1 MGVVHLFILLL
12 EIEEDIMIKYEGKLY
27 RPPSEAYSLII
38 QATIG
43 CSHNKCTFCSMYKE
57 DQFKIRNIEDIIAD
71 LKIGRQYY
79 KNVKRIFLA
88 DGDALMI
95 KTEKLADILKEIQR
109 IFPECE
115 RVGIYGS
122 PKSILLKLN
131 EELSL
136 LKKLGLGIIY
146 LGLESGSDRILK
158 NIKKGVT
165 SYEMIEAGKRIVDV
179 GIPLSITLISGIG
192 GKKYSKEHA
201 IESAKVLNEINP
213 DYIALL
219 TLLLEEGTELY
230 NDVQD
235 GKFKLLT
242 PKEVLLETRLL
253 VENLD
258 VDNCIFRSNHASNY
272 VPLRGTLQKDKQLIL
287 KQIEEGLKVSDLL
300 EEKELYRRL

>member
-1 MGVVHLFILLL
+1 
-12 EIEEDIMIKYEGKLY
+12 MIRYKGKLY

-71 LKIGRQYY
+71 LKLGRQYY

-88 DGDALMI
+88 DGDALII

-122 PKSILLKLN
+122 PKSILLKSK

-136 LKKLGLGIIY
+136 LKELGLGIIY

-158 NIKKGVT
+158 KIL
-165 SYEMIEAGKRIVDV
+165 KRE
-179 GIPLSITLISGIG
+179 L
-192 GKKYSKEHA
+192 
-201 IESAKVLNEINP
+201 
-213 DYIALL
+213 LL
-219 TLLLEEGTELY
+219 T
-230 NDVQD
+230 
-235 GKFKLLT
+235 K
-242 PKEVLLETRLL
+242 
-253 VENLD
+253 
-258 VDNCIFRSNHASNY
+258 
-272 VPLRGTLQKDKQLIL
+272 
-287 KQIEEGLKVSDLL
+287 
-300 EEKELYRRL
+300 

>member
-1 MGVVHLFILLL
+1 
-12 EIEEDIMIKYEGKLY
+12 MIRYKGKLY

-71 LKIGRQYY
+71 LKLGRQYY

-88 DGDALMI
+88 DGDALII

-122 PKSILLKLN
+122 PKSILLKSK

-136 LKKLGLGIIY
+136 LKELGLGIIY

-165 SYEMIEAGKRIVDV
+165 SYEMIEAGRSVVDV

-219 TLLLEEGTELY
+219 TLLLEKGTELY
-230 NDVQD
+230 KDVQG

-253 VENLD
+253 VENIE

-272 VPLRGTLQKDKQLIL
+272 VPLRGTLQKDRQLIL
-287 KQIEEGLKVSDLL
+287 NQIEEGLKISDLL